1 MLPTGFL
8 AFSRNGKKEHQEA
21 CAIRSRDFIFLS
33 CFIFSYFTVCYYH
46 CTFLQ
51 ALSFLTQS
59 TIVKSLLPLCRCLTS
74 RELLKHHQ
82 KCVNQSCPVCTPV
95 KQYVQ
100 KQRMVMQKQQQ
111 EMLARKEAEARGYG
125 NAHMMQ
131 VCCCCQTFTPTSGRS
146 CQPHLPIYY
155 HSPQTAFLSSYDHL
169 LYCRV

>member
-1 MLPTGFL
+1 MLFL
-8 AFSRNGKKEHQEA
+8 PPATLIQYPSFS
-21 CAIRSRDFIFLS
+21 
-33 CFIFSYFTVCYYH
+33 
-46 CTFLQ
+46 
-51 ALSFLTQS
+51 
-59 TIVKSLLPLCRCLTS
+59 CRCLTS

-131 VCCCCQTFTPTSGRS
+131 VLLLPVFCSFSWSYTS
-146 CQPHLPIYY
+146 H
-155 HSPQTAFLSSYDHL
+155 
-169 LYCRV
+169 